1 MIKGCRKNV
10 VYIKDTGSEMFREA
24 FFILSDAEKSRALTE
39 TDMLREARRLIA
51 ETPEEGKG
59 ERPMLGIAKAL
70 WFVLGAAVTTALNTA
85 IYYII

>member
-10 VYIKDTGSEMFREA
+10 VYIKDTGSDMFREA
-24 FFILSDAEKSRALTE
+24 FFIVSDAEKSRAVSE

-51 ETPEEGKG
+51 DTQKAENAD
-59 ERPMLGIAKAL
+59 RPRLGIAKAL
-70 WFVLGAAVTTALNTA
+70 WFVFGAAVTTALNTV